1 MRFVFL
7 SDLKSR
13 IHRRRNLSFFY
24 SLLLLRLLP
33 QGAAATV
40 SAMTA
45 SISIFFF
52 FSFGRLLPPSAQTHT
67 LTKLAVSPPV
77 FLLFCRH
84 DPAIFLP
91 FPSSAV
97 AQKCVT
103 VIRGKR
109 KGKGKK
115 RAVVG
120 NGVGGGGLLARF
132 LGVGRC
138 SRLLLPLQCTVMAL
152 GDQGGRDGEA
162 KKGDEDGLSGT
173 RRGRRSQSQT
183 HRCRFLSFLI
193 FETKLSWRE
202 GEIVRR
208 KWRLHTS
215 SSLG

>member
-33 QGAAATV
+33 QGAAASV

-52 FSFGRLLPPSAQTHT
+52 FFFLSFERLLPPSAQTHT

-132 LGVGRC
+132 LGVGHC

-152 GDQGGRDGEA
+152 GDQGGGMGRQ
-162 KKGDEDGLSGT
+162 KGG
-173 RRGRRSQSQT
+173 
-183 HRCRFLSFLI
+183 
-193 FETKLSWRE
+193 
-202 GEIVRR
+202 
-208 KWRLHTS
+208 
-215 SSLG
+215 